1 MQSGVADKLT
11 EALPDIAEQ
20 LPAALVSGGE
30 IQIPIA
36 DYLSH
41 IANTEIDTSLADHL
55 RVEGEDY
62 TRATAKDYIESH
74 AEELKN
80 HVDKAVAEHQ
90 VDDAFKTSVDSV
102 KSIIKDQLDT
112 ASHFDSS
119 VNDAYASLVAHFF
132 AVHAQKLDTTPEALY
147 QQYPLKVDSLLS
159 EGQVFGQVLPDALI
173 DGMEIG
179 DANKLAAMYRKEDE
193 TKSVLLGQT
202 NPRLIEDGLKE
213 NAYLSTFSHSGTQS
227 GINHIRTSHG
237 EGGKEIKRGQLPV
250 RDTDIAKIDDIV
262 KNYDAVRFDL
272 KSKSGKPMIAYAK
285 QTEDGA
291 LLYFEEVHNK
301 RHDLVAHAMRRY
313 PATSDAV
320 DILHNVPLYV
330 RNDGGHEN
338 IIGKPPKLSKEI
350 GAKDSDTFLQGT
362 NNRGSFS
369 PSTNTITLLKNADLS
384 TFLHETGHFFL
395 ETQFDMAARMTTDQN
410 PTAGQQAI
418 LDDTQ
423 ALLNW
428 FGVDSLDTWFNFKPL
443 FFVFCQNKWGS
454 LIGSILQIA
463 IYTK

>member
-159 EGQVFGQVLPDALI
+159 EGQVFGQNVTPKMMKQLESDNRSTLPKICWA
-173 DGMEIG
+173 
-179 DANKLAAMYRKEDE
+179 
-193 TKSVLLGQT
+193 S
-202 NPRLIEDGLKE
+202 
-213 NAYLSTFSHSGTQS
+213 
-227 GINHIRTSHG
+227 IRS
-237 EGGKEIKRGQLPV
+237 
-250 RDTDIAKIDDIV
+250 
-262 KNYDAVRFDL
+262 
-272 KSKSGKPMIAYAK
+272 
-285 QTEDGA
+285 
-291 LLYFEEVHNK
+291 
-301 RHDLVAHAMRRY
+301 
-313 PATSDAV
+313 
-320 DILHNVPLYV
+320 
-330 RNDGGHEN
+330 
-338 IIGKPPKLSKEI
+338 
-350 GAKDSDTFLQGT
+350 
-362 NNRGSFS
+362 
-369 PSTNTITLLKNADLS
+369 
-384 TFLHETGHFFL
+384 
-395 ETQFDMAARMTTDQN
+395 QN
-410 PTAGQQAI
+410 
-418 LDDTQ
+418 
-423 ALLNW
+423 
-428 FGVDSLDTWFNFKPL
+428 FHK
-443 FFVFCQNKWGS
+443 
-454 LIGSILQIA
+454 
-463 IYTK
+463 

>member
-147 QQYPLKVDSLLS
+147 QQYPLKVDSQLS
-159 EGQVFGQVLPDALI
+159 GGQVFNQTEKTAVNVTARWQKAL
-173 DGMEIG
+173 
-179 DANKLAAMYRKEDE
+179 
-193 TKSVLLGQT
+193 KSITAT
-202 NPRLIEDGLKE
+202 NTEGSVHFDMPSILKE
-213 NAYLSTFSHSGTQS
+213 F
-227 GINHIRTSHG
+227 G
-237 EGGKEIKRGQLPV
+237 E
-250 RDTDIAKIDDIV
+250 
-262 KNYDAVRFDL
+262 
-272 KSKSGKPMIAYAK
+272 SGKTLPFPIKVLRQVFNKHKDIPKDVIANLPSLIA
-285 QTEDGA
+285 
-291 LLYFEEVHNK
+291 N
-301 RHDLVAHAMRRY
+301 
-313 PATSDAV
+313 
-320 DILHNVPLYV
+320 PLYV
-330 RNDGGHEN
+330 YAHKDGGINIAIEAVTAQGEPIVVGVREGRIRTITPLHHSESSQGNNRLLTVFSQSKGLAYARNEKAFTEAKAFVPVTGWDNSNGHKVRTRKSIITNDDLVKKYGEN
-338 IIGKPPKLSKEI
+338 
-350 GAKDSDTFLQGT
+350 FYQGT
-362 NNRGSFS
+362 NNRGTFS

-395 ETQFDMAARMTTDQN
+395 EVQFDIAARMTQEVEALGAT
-410 PTAGQQAI
+410 PGQQAI